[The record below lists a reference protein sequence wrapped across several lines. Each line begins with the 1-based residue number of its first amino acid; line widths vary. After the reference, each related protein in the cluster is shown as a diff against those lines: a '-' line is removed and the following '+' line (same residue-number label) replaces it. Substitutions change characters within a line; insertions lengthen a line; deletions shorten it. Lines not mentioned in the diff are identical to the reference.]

1 MKSQISLKLNQTPT
15 AISDCQLVIELNA
28 PGRGFVTA
36 LTTENCVGQLAQID
50 LGYNDSV
57 YRYFT
62 GFVERATPAENGA
75 QRLFIRELTGIFWR
89 LFPCSHQHPT
99 LQQVIDTL
107 SEQAGLTFHLPEASY
122 TQTPIPHFQHAG
134 NGLQLLNNLGK
145 SFSIPNYT
153 WYQYPDGAIYVGS
166 LDDSPYATTEIAIPN
181 DFATRFEGGNTQTF
195 PLIPAIRPGMTI
207 NDKTVTKI
215 SVNNDEMTLT
225 WSSLSIQNNDAQK
238 PAEQRQIER
247 FFPEIANKL
256 HVPRLAQVTAP
267 TDTAQLGDVS
277 DPFRPRFAVNV
288 QLLDENGEPAKDTPE
303 YAAVPLPV
311 TMASDEGGFF
321 QYPAPGSLVEIGFAD
336 GRPDKPLIRQTLQD
350 GLSLPDIKP
359 GEQLQQQRAGV
370 SQRVTQDGS
379 WQRETDQTIQE
390 TSASRIVTSDS
401 ETRTT
406 SARTATI
413 NGNDSTT
420 TIGTTTLLSGAILQI
435 SDGDFSQA
443 TNTNFVTKV
452 AKNRTDDIGQNLNLS
467 IGENLNLSINQ
478 DLHATILG
486 KLDEMI
492 EGVRKSQAAEH
503 QMIGGSFYLG
513 TAGINLLTLFIDSW
527 VMNRQLF
534 KLLGEHT
541 HSNTGAPTNNG
552 EIMGVLSQTDQLM
565 EKYKPLIKE

>member
-36 LTTENCVGQLAQID
+36 LTTENCVGQLALID

-75 QRLFIRELTGIFWR
+75 QRLFIRELTGIFWQ

-99 LQQVIDTL
+99 LQHVIDTL

-145 SFSIPNYT
+145 SFSIPNYI

-406 SARTATI
+406 SER
-413 NGNDSTT
+413 TT
-420 TIGTTTLLSGAILQI
+420 TIQCNDTVTVMGTSSLMAGAIVQI
-435 SDGDFSQA
+435 ADGDLSQA
-443 TNTNFVTKV
+443 TNANALNKIS
-452 AKNRTDDIGQNLNLS
+452 KNRTDDVGQNLNITVGQQHKIDVGQNQEIS
-467 IGENLNLSINQ
+467 IGGQLNEKI
-478 DLHATILG
+478 TG
-486 KLDEMI
+486 M
-492 EGVRKSQAAEH
+492 RKSLAAAHE
-503 QMIGGSFYLG
+503 MVGSSFHLG
-513 TAGINLLTLFIDSW
+513 TADVNVLTLMTDMLDTID
-527 VMNRQLF
+527 QLAQF
-534 KLLGEHT
+534 TAEHS
-541 HSNTGAPTNNG
+541 HSNTGTPTNSG
-552 EIMGVLSQTDQLM
+552 SIQGISAKAKQLTD
-565 EKYKPLIKE
+565 KYKPLIS